1 MTIQSTSSM
10 TRLKWS
16 SLLVCILKCVSFP
29 LGLGNRYLFSEQWM
43 PNFKDWAVN
52 YAHIDLSKKTEKQ
65 KDMEVHAPYFNHEFL
80 AELGEKGFQRRS
92 FLKWERIMHSH
103 GATL

>member
-1 MTIQSTSSM
+1 
-10 TRLKWS
+10 
-16 SLLVCILKCVSFP
+16 
-29 LGLGNRYLFSEQWM
+29 M

-52 YAHIDLSKKTEKQ
+52 YAHIDLSKKTEAQ
-65 KDMEVHAPYFNHEFL
+65 KDMEVHAPNFNHEFL